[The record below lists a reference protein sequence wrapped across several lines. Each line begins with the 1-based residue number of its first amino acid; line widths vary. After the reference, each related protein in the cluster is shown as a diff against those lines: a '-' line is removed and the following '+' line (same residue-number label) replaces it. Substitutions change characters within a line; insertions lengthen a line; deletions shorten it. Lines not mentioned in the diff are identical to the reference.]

1 MTQTA
6 HRSDTSNDHYMVE
19 PTPKRRLLSRLSI
32 GHLIMLISGL
42 LAFLLVLVVLRD
54 RSEVV
59 AVAVAAVDI
68 EAGTTL
74 SDQDITMVELG
85 NADDALIAS
94 LLDESEVG
102 TAISDQWVAAQTI
115 VDGTALRE
123 TDFSPQLANTGLRA
137 MSIEI
142 DPGNA
147 VNGAIGVGDRIDVI
161 TVRKGVARYVVS
173 NAEVIAVAGT
183 DSSIS
188 SSGFTVTIGV
198 DGPTSLRLASA
209 LNLGDIEIVR
219 STGASLA
226 DLDDLYNPYQP
237 AGEEPEPATAES
249 PEG

>member
-6 HRSDTSNDHYMVE
+6 RRPDTSNGEWAVA
-19 PTPKRRLLSRLSI
+19 PAPKRRLLSGISL
-32 GHLIMLISGL
+32 GHIIMVISGI

-54 RSEVV
+54 RAEVVTV
-59 AVAVAAVDI
+59 AVAVANI
-68 EAGTTL
+68 EAGTAL
-74 SDQDITMVELG
+74 VEQDVAMVEMG
-85 NADDALIAS
+85 DADPELAAALLNQDAVQAA
-94 LLDESEVG
+94 V
-102 TAISDQWVAAQTI
+102 SDGWVAAQTI
-115 VDGTALRE
+115 TAGTVLRE
-123 TDFSPQLANTGLRA
+123 SDFSPQLANTDLRA

-161 TVRKGVARYVVS
+161 TVRKGVARYVVT
-173 NAEVIAVAGT
+173 NAEVVAISGV

-188 SSGFTVTIGV
+188 SSGFTVTIAV

-219 STGASLA
+219 STGASPAELS
-226 DLDDLYNPYQP
+226 DFYDPNQP
-237 AGEEPEPATAES
+237 ATDAAEPAVHES